1 MLAEKEKSD
10 FVDDIHLDDS
20 TLPLAHSRSSQTTNQ
35 KKAKNTRARGIHLVV
50 ILILTALIL
59 RQVLWHLLLLAD
71 TFLPQTFENAFF
83 NSKDVSER
91 SSCPQAPEL
100 VPKENADLWAKL
112 GEMAKT
118 DEFRM
123 RAVDW
128 LGGAVRIPTESY
140 DRMDPVGVDPRWE
153 IFGRFHKYLED
164 AFPLI
169 HANLEV
175 RKVNTYGLVYVWKGS
190 EGSLKP
196 ILLAAHQDVVP
207 VDKTTIDQW
216 VHPPYSGHYDGRLL
230 WGRGAS
236 DDKSSLIAIMSAIE
250 TLLEHKFTPTRGV
263 VLAFGFDE
271 EASGLHGARTISQ
284 HLLESFGKDSFA
296 LLVDEGYGFAEQD
309 GAVFAQPGI
318 AEKGYLDV
326 RVEVTSAG
334 GHSSIPPEHTSIGM
348 LAKLLVKYEANPYKS
363 SLARSAPVYKQLQ
376 CFAEHAPKMDRKL
389 KKLIQHSVHSDK
401 ALKKLGNIL
410 FENSVFKSL
419 AGTTQAIDL
428 IQGGVKSNALPERA
442 WAVVNHRIATES
454 SVGAVKE
461 HDTALLKKL
470 AHEFNLTYSAF
481 GSAISPQAGELA
493 PSKGTLTLSDAWGT
507 GLEPAPVTPT
517 GKSPAF
523 VLLSGT
529 IKATYNAHRG
539 LEGDKTIGIAPSIMS
554 GNTDTRYYWDL
565 TRHIFRYIQNDG
577 DAFGS
582 DSALP
587 PGIHTVN
594 EYAVMGNI
602 VEMVRFYTTLIL
614 NADESSALD

>member
-1 MLAEKEKSD
+1 
-10 FVDDIHLDDS
+10 
-20 TLPLAHSRSSQTTNQ
+20 
-35 KKAKNTRARGIHLVV
+35 
-50 ILILTALIL
+50 
-59 RQVLWHLLLLAD
+59 
-71 TFLPQTFENAFF
+71 
-83 NSKDVSER
+83 
-91 SSCPQAPEL
+91 
-100 VPKENADLWAKL
+100 
-112 GEMAKT
+112 
-118 DEFRM
+118 
-123 RAVDW
+123 
-128 LGGAVRIPTESY
+128 
-140 DRMDPVGVDPRWE
+140 
-153 IFGRFHKYLED
+153 
-164 AFPLI
+164 
-169 HANLEV
+169 
-175 RKVNTYGLVYVWKGS
+175 
-190 EGSLKP
+190 
-196 ILLAAHQDVVP
+196 
-207 VDKTTIDQW
+207 
-216 VHPPYSGHYDGRLL
+216 
-230 WGRGAS
+230 
-236 DDKSSLIAIMSAIE
+236 
-250 TLLEHKFTPTRGV
+250 
-263 VLAFGFDE
+263 
-271 EASGLHGARTISQ
+271 
-284 HLLESFGKDSFA
+284 
-296 LLVDEGYGFAEQD
+296 
-309 GAVFAQPGI
+309 
-318 AEKGYLDV
+318 
-326 RVEVTSAG
+326 
-334 GHSSIPPEHTSIGM
+334 M

-389 KKLIQHSVHSDK
+389 KKLIQRSVHSDK

-481 GSAISPQAGELA
+481 GSAVSPQAGKLV

-577 DAFGS
+577 NAFDS

-587 PGIHTVN
+587 PGIHTIN

-614 NADESSALD
+614 NADESTALD